1 MEHNSS
7 RRGRPSR
14 QLVFQRLE
22 EAMTELRQRL
32 GGLPSPAEA
41 EGIWTSIWYQ
51 EAHHS
56 TALEGN
62 TLVIKQVEALLAEG
76 RAVGNKELSQ
86 YLEVTGYAAAAQ
98 WVYGHALNSGGWAA
112 DTPLTL
118 TEVRHVHEL
127 ALGPVWGVAPHP
139 NALPGEGPGGFR
151 EHDIEPFPGGM
162 VPPSWVRIQAAMTDW
177 TASLSAARSSAN
189 PVESLAAAHSAFER
203 IHPFLDGNGRTGRLL
218 INLLLVRSG
227 YPPAIVYTRDR
238 NRYLMALRRADA
250 GDPGPLG
257 ELIARAVT
265 DNLYRFVVPA
275 VTGPNHLVPL
285 ASLASK
291 EHSLVGLRV
300 AIERGRLK
308 GQRNPDGQWRSTR
321 VWLAEYL
328 ASRYRR
334 SALQAILDA
343 EPMSVPAPGPL
354 RQELGQIRSRSDR
367 PPNHPR
373 LGPGG

>member
-1 MEHNSS
+1 MEHNIS

-14 QLVFQRLE
+14 QLVYQRLE
-22 EAMTELRQRL
+22 EAMMELRQRM

-76 RAVGNKELSQ
+76 RAVGNQELSQ

-98 WVYGHALNSGGWAA
+98 WVYGQALNPGGWATE
-112 DTPLTL
+112 TPLTL

-127 ALGPVWGVAPHP
+127 AMGPVWGVAPHP
-139 NALPGEGPGGFR
+139 SALPSERPGSFR
-151 EHDIEPFPGGM
+151 EHYIEPFPGGM
-162 VPPSWVRIQAAMTDW
+162 VPPSWVLVQAAMTDW
-177 TASLSAARSSAN
+177 TRSLAEVATRAN
-189 PVESLAAAHSAFER
+189 PVESLAAAHGAFER

-218 INLLLVRSG
+218 LNLLLVRSG
-227 YPPAIVYTRDR
+227 YPPAVIYTRDR
-238 NRYLMALRRADA
+238 TRYLRALCRADT

-275 VTGPNHLVPL
+275 VAGPNRLVPL
-285 ASLASK
+285 ASLASR
-291 EHSLVGLRV
+291 EHSLVSLRV

-308 GQRNPDGQWRSTR
+308 GQRGPDGRWRSTR
-321 VWLAEYL
+321 TWLAEYL

-334 SALQAILDA
+334 Q
-343 EPMSVPAPGPL
+343 P
-354 RQELGQIRSRSDR
+354 
-367 PPNHPR
+367 
-373 LGPGG
+373 